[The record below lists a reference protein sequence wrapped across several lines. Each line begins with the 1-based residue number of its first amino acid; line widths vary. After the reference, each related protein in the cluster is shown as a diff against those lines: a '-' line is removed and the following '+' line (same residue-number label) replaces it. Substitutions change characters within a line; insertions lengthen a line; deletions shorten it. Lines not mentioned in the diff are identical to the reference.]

1 MVNREDQIGPYIRD
15 YYVDGIHQI
24 MAEHD
29 IQPVDSP
36 DHVVL
41 ANASFAEVTQHTD
54 WYIYRGDTHQDYRYR
69 RYREILGHIT
79 PSGRRVA
86 HVDIGCGAGLFS
98 WSFLDWAMENN
109 LAYDRVDLYG
119 FDHSVA
125 MIDLAREM
133 KTQLMQNIANY
144 PDLHYVD
151 NVDALLR
158 ELTEYRREA
167 TDYTVT
173 FGHVLV
179 QAHTSRAIL
188 SFVRV
193 IVHIMRLLDAQS
205 NCSLVA
211 VDARGRSHEFLAGW
225 NALLKLLEQ
234 IDVGHELVPVQATAI
249 NDDNGARIARLHT
262 IR

>member
-15 YYVDGIHQI
+15 YYVDGIRQI
-24 MAEHD
+24 MAERD

-41 ANASFAEVTQHTD
+41 ANANFAEVTQYTY
-54 WYIYRGDTHQDYRYR
+54 WYVYRGDTQQDYRYR
-69 RYREILGHIT
+69 RYREVLGHIT

-119 FDHSVA
+119 FDHSVE
-125 MIDLAREM
+125 MLNLAREM

-179 QAHTSRAIL
+179 QAHSSSVIL
-188 SFVRV
+188 DFVRV
-193 IVHIMRLLDAQS
+193 IVHIIKVAGCSVQLLS
-205 NCSLVA
+205 GGC
-211 VDARGRSHEFLAGW
+211 
-225 NALLKLLEQ
+225 
-234 IDVGHELVPVQATAI
+234 
-249 NDDNGARIARLHT
+249 
-262 IR
+262 